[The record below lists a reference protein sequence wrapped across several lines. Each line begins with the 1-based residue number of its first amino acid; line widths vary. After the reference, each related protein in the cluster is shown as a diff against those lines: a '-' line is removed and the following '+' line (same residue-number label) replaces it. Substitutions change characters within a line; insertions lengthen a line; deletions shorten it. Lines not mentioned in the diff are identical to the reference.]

1 MYIKEVVRDGDP
13 NILPP
18 RNTMTNQTAAI
29 SALEQLTPW
38 VIREVNRYVSEVYR
52 TYSGKTLQ
60 HQKDAMNTADFT
72 KLFQYIVNDI
82 IEEGI
87 RVLGINGKREE
98 NTGYDY
104 VIEGCKIEF
113 KLGGGD
119 NKTSFATGNKTSHFG
134 GAKTNLVWS
143 IKYTFNDNQ
152 IDSFGMV
159 VIDTNLTE
167 SNVWKSSSG
176 RKDSFSTLELLIG
189 EEDCILSQFGVV
201 KPATKKLQFLTL
213 PTEVL
218 L

>member
-1 MYIKEVVRDGDP
+1 MS
-13 NILPP
+13 
-18 RNTMTNQTAAI
+18 NQTAAI
-29 SALEQLTPW
+29 SAIEQLTPW
-38 VIREVNRYVSEVYR
+38 VIREVNRYVQDVYR

-60 HQKDAMNTADFT
+60 HQKDTMNTADFT
-72 KLFQYIVNDI
+72 KLFQYIVNDV

-87 RVLGINGKREE
+87 RVLGLDAKREE
-98 NTGYDY
+98 VTGYDY
-104 VIEGCKIEF
+104 QFCGCPVEF
-113 KLGGGD
+113 KLGGCD
-119 NKTSFATGNKTSHFG
+119 NKSSFATGNKTSHFG

-143 IKYTFNDNQ
+143 IKYTFNNNQ
-152 IDSFGMV
+152 IDTFGMV

-176 RKDSFSTLELLIG
+176 RKDSFSTLELLVG

-218 L
+218 V

>member
-1 MYIKEVVRDGDP
+1 MS
-13 NILPP
+13 
-18 RNTMTNQTAAI
+18 NQTAAI
-29 SALEQLTPW
+29 SAIEQLTPW
-38 VIREVNRYVSEVYR
+38 VIREVNRYVQDVYR

-60 HQKDAMNTADFT
+60 HQKDTMNTADFT
-72 KLFQYIVNDI
+72 KLFQYIVNDV

-87 RVLGINGKREE
+87 RVLGLDAKREE
-98 NTGYDY
+98 VTGYDY
-104 VIEGCKIEF
+104 QFCGCPVEF

-119 NKTSFATGNKTSHFG
+119 NKSSFATGNKTSHFG

-152 IDSFGMV
+152 IDTFGMV

-176 RKDSFSTLELLIG
+176 RKDSFSTLELMIG

-201 KPATKKLQFLTL
+201 KAATKKLQFLTL

-218 L
+218 V

>member
-1 MYIKEVVRDGDP
+1 MS
-13 NILPP
+13 
-18 RNTMTNQTAAI
+18 NQTAAI
-29 SALEQLTPW
+29 SAIEKLTPW
-38 VIREVNRYVSEVYR
+38 VIREVNRYVQDVYR

-60 HQKDAMNTADFT
+60 HQKDTMNTADFT
-72 KLFQYIVNDI
+72 KLFQYIVNDV

-87 RVLGINGKREE
+87 RVLGLDAKREE
-98 NTGYDY
+98 VTGYDY
-104 VIEGCKIEF
+104 QFCGCPVEF

-119 NKTSFATGNKTSHFG
+119 NKSSFATGNKTSHFG

-143 IKYTFNDNQ
+143 IKYTFNNNQ
-152 IDSFGMV
+152 IDTFGMV

-176 RKDSFSTLELLIG
+176 RKDSFSTLELLVG

-218 L
+218 V